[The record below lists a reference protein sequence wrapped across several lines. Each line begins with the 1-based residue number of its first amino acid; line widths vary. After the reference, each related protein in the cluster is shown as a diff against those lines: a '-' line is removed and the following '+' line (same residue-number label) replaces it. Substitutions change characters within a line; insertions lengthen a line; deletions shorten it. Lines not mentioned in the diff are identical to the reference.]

1 MRWQRYQRWG
11 PRGKAG
17 DAAVPSAPVG
27 DKYLA
32 LVDNMEMSRDQS
44 IDLTSVEDDAIKI
57 CQELIRIPSVNF
69 GEGKG
74 DESAVADYIVKSL
87 AEVGIESKI
96 YEAAPNRCNV
106 IARIKGS
113 DSSRPGLVVHGHTDV
128 VPANA
133 DDWSVDPFGGIIKD
147 GMIWGRGAV
156 DMKNMD
162 AMILAIV
169 RDWARR
175 GYKPERDIVLAFFA
189 DEEAGMTYGSRF
201 MSAKHPEVFSGCSE
215 AISEVGGFSVTVA
228 DGKRLYFVEA
238 AQKGIHWMRLT
249 AQGRAGHG
257 SMMNDENAITAITD
271 AVAKIGKHEWPQRY
285 TKTVKKL
292 FKEVARVTGRE
303 YDENDLRPLL
313 KEVGSTA
320 RMIGATLQNTANP
333 TMLDAGYKANVIP
346 GSASAVIDGRFLPG
360 YEEEL
365 NSTIRAI
372 IGPDISIETIS
383 HDIALE
389 VDFDSPLVEAMK
401 AALLSQDP
409 EGIPVPYLMSGG
421 TDNKA
426 LSELGIVGYGF
437 SPLRLPADLDFMALF
452 HGVDE
457 RVPIDGLR
465 FGVRVLSNLL
475 ENA

>member
-1 MRWQRYQRWG
+1 MATSETANKF
-11 PRGKAG
+11 PSIE
-17 DAAVPSAPVG
+17 DEAVS
-27 DKYLA
+27 
-32 LVDNMEMSRDQS
+32 
-44 IDLTSVEDDAIKI
+44 I
-57 CQELIRIPSVNF
+57 CQDLIRIPSVNY

-74 DESAVADYIVKSL
+74 DEKAVADYVVSSL
-87 AEVGIESKI
+87 AEVGIRATIFES
-96 YEAAPNRCNV
+96 APNRCNV
-106 IARIKGS
+106 VARIKGS
-113 DSSRPGLVVHGHTDV
+113 DSTRAGLIVHGHLDV

-133 DDWSVDPFGGIIKD
+133 DDWSVDPFSAEIRD

-156 DMKNMD
+156 DMKNVD

-169 RDWARR
+169 RSWSRS
-175 GYKPERDIVLAFFA
+175 GFVPTRDIVLAFFA
-189 DEEAGMTYGSRF
+189 DEEAGMTFGSRW
-201 MSAKHPEVFSGCSE
+201 MTEHHPEVFEGCSE

-238 AQKGIHWMRLT
+238 AQKGIHWMKLT
-249 AQGRAGHG
+249 AKGRAGHG
-257 SMMNDENAITAITD
+257 SMMNNDNALTSLTE
-271 AVAKIGKHEWPQRY
+271 AVAKIGRHEWPQRY
-285 TKTVKKL
+285 TNTVKLL
-292 FKEVARVTGRE
+292 FKRIAEATGKP

-313 KEVGSTA
+313 KEIGPTE

-360 YEEEL
+360 YEHEL
-365 NSTIRAI
+365 NETIRSI
-372 IGPDISIETIS
+372 IGADIEIETIS
-383 HDIALE
+383 RDIALE
-389 VDFDSPLVEAMK
+389 VDFEGDLVDAMCQAIIK
-401 AALLSQDP
+401 FDP

-457 RVPIDGLR
+457 RVPISGLH
-465 FGVRVLSNLL
+465 FGVNVLKDFM